1 MKQSYI
7 ILFLLAFFACK
18 TSPRQTERTVKIVL
32 DTEEALSEA
41 DTIYLTG
48 NTNKLGDWN
57 PKGMAMTRRSES
69 RWEKSFTVPDSTL
82 LHFKFTLG
90 SFEREAVSNRGN
102 IPGNNEMFII
112 EDTEVYFVLEDW
124 KNPLAP
130 VQVSAGKVMLHV
142 VNPLN
147 GLASRKVTVWLPD
160 SYEMEPNKKFP
171 VLYLHDGQNQFD
183 GSKTFNGQE
192 WKIDETLNKLDK
204 EEKIRVP
211 ICVAIDNT
219 MARMEEYGSVTA
231 QSAYADFI
239 VHQLK
244 PFIDSLY
251 RTLPDRRN
259 TATMGASLGGLIAF
273 HLSWYHNETFSMAAC
288 LSPGFRY
295 KNLDLS
301 AELKKYKGPKKD
313 ILLYIDNG
321 TAGIESELQ
330 PGIDA
335 TVNFLKSN
343 GYPVDYTIAEGAEHT
358 EEAWASRVAQPMI
371 LFFGT
376 NK

>member
-1 MKQSYI
+1 MKLSYI
-7 ILFLLAFFACK
+7 ILILLAFLACK
-18 TSPRQTERTVKIVL
+18 TSSIKTERTVKIVL

-48 NTNKLGDWN
+48 NISNLGDWN
-57 PKGMAMTRRSES
+57 PKGLAMTRRSES
-69 RWEKSFTVPDSTL
+69 RWEKSFTVPDSTQL
-82 LHFKFTLG
+82 QFKFTLG
-90 SFEREAVSNRGN
+90 SFEKEAVSNMGLV
-102 IPGNNEMFII
+102 PGNNEMSII

-124 KNPLAP
+124 KNPLSP
-130 VQVSAGKVMLHV
+130 VKVSAGSVKLHL

-160 SYEMEPNKKFP
+160 SYEIDKDKKFP

-204 EEKIRVP
+204 EQKIRVP
-211 ICVAIDNT
+211 ICVAVDNT
-219 MARMEEYGSVTA
+219 MARIEEYGSVTA

-251 RTLPDRRN
+251 RTLPDRQN

-273 HLSWYHNETFSMAAC
+273 HLGWYHNETFSMAAC

-295 KNLDLS
+295 KNLDLT

-313 ILLYIDNG
+313 LILYIDNG
-321 TAGIESELQ
+321 TVGLESQLQ

-335 TVNFLKSN
+335 AVDFLKSN
-343 GYPVDYTIAEGAEHT
+343 GYAVHYTIAEGAEHT
-358 EEAWASRVAQPMI
+358 EAAWASRVTQPMMH
-371 LFFGT
+371 FFAI